1 MNTVDENDKT
11 LGRILSYGVEEAPAE
26 LELLVRKAIETEN
39 APHRSYMGLMAGW
52 IPFTISVIGLAFGVL
67 TSTILFFPNLA
78 SLRDVFNPIFE
89 VILNPSVMIV
99 VVSVLALV
107 LVDSLLERRMSRFS
121 LR

>member
-39 APHRSYMGLMAGW
+39 APRRSYMGLMAGW
-52 IPFTISVIGLAFGVL
+52 IPFTISAIGLAFGVL

-78 SLRDVFNPIFE
+78 SLRDLYNQIFE
-89 VILNPSVMIV
+89 VILNPSVMIIV
-99 VVSVLALV
+99 LSVLALI
-107 LVDSLLERRMSRFS
+107 LVDSLLEMRMSRFS